1 MKLGQWPAP
10 GRRMCIQ
17 RAPHRRPR
25 GASAPVAGCFPF
37 QLDVHGDEGGKSHK
51 NAPTTA
57 HMLAAVGGADRGS
70 CKEGWY
76 EADARDE

>member
-10 GRRMCIQ
+10 G
-17 RAPHRRPR
+17 AEDVYTKGPHRRPR

-51 NAPTTA
+51 NAPTRA
-57 HMLAAVGGADRGS
+57 NMLAAVGRVDGGS
-70 CKEGWY
+70 CKN
-76 EADARDE
+76 RLV